1 MKHKKLTDTDKP
13 IVVNVGVNHW
23 YPKGSRRLKGYLDK
37 RMHWHR
43 LPYL

>member
-23 YPKGSRRLKGYLDK
+23 YPKGSKRLKGYLDK
-37 RMHWHR
+37 LHARHR
-43 LPYL
+43 LHYL

>member
-23 YPKGSRRLKGYLDK
+23 YPKGILR
-37 RMHWHR
+37 
-43 LPYL
+43 